1 MSLVL
6 VAAIVFLAGTG
17 LEVVDMATESGL
29 EEAGVHVVG
38 SESDFGGVRLGG
50 PAHLLAILHC
60 LFAMY
65 HRVAQNT
72 YFLT

>member
-17 LEVVDMATESGL
+17 LKVVGMAADTRFESGL

-38 SESDFGGVRLGG
+38 SESVQVDIFDEMV
-50 PAHLLAILHC
+50 LLSGIC
-60 LFAMY
+60 
-65 HRVAQNT
+65 
-72 YFLT
+72 